1 MKLTP
6 EQLEAELL
14 QLPLTVRAR
23 LAEAL
28 LDSLEA
34 ADTELDLAWAAEAD
48 RRYQELKAGVV
59 KPIPATEALAKARA
73 RLDGPR

>member
-14 QLPLTVRAR
+14 QLPPALRAR

-28 LDSLEA
+28 LDSLED
-34 ADTELDLAWAAEAD
+34 ADTELDLAWAAEAN
-48 RRYQELKAGVV
+48 RRYQEIKAGVV
-59 KPIPATEALAKARA
+59 KAIPATEAVAKARA